1 MIIAILCCCKRDNK
15 SFSVPVNK
23 NDKAE
28 KDFVLKDNA
37 SFRSGISKINNKL
50 IGNAYDLDIVMP
62 MYNLSEY
69 SHNYSMISENLW
81 GYIETKSIM
90 LMLMILLQNNC
101 FYWKSSR
108 CSLTSTTTSTILK
121 RNRKIVIYFN

>member
-1 MIIAILCCCKRDNK
+1 MIIAILCCCKRDNR

-28 KDFVLKDNA
+28 KDFVLKHNA

-50 IGNAYDLDIVMP
+50 IGNADDLDIVMP

-69 SHNYSMISENLW
+69 SHNYSLIPENLW
-81 GYIETKSIM
+81 DYYRDKIDNVDLDDIASKR
-90 LMLMILLQNNC
+90 LLLLEIQ
-101 FYWKSSR
+101 
-108 CSLTSTTTSTILK
+108 
-121 RNRKIVIYFN
+121 